1 MQLNTLILNLN
12 GSFSWLMFAFL
23 SLRYCLGFKLS
34 TVILSNLEY
43 LFFNLLRWSIDTITA
58 NFLTIFCSLF
68 FDMVFKFSFVRA
80 NFLFY
85 QFQSQISYFLDYN
98 RETLPGGISIFLLGS
113 SLNCTSS
120 HWCFFKVEHSVIYI
134 WYKYPI
140 FFTGLFTRFYDIFVW
155 FPNVEEYAPVG
166 EIPRTLIP
174 G

>member
-1 MQLNTLILNLN
+1 MIQLLPT
-12 GSFSWLMFAFL
+12 
-23 SLRYCLGFKLS
+23 
-34 TVILSNLEY
+34 
-43 LFFNLLRWSIDTITA
+43 
-58 NFLTIFCSLF
+58 FCSLF

-140 FFTGLFTRFYDIFVW
+140 FFTGLFCWVLWNFYIRDDSPMLKNMLPSGKFREHWYQDRLLLNFFILSGK
-155 FPNVEEYAPVG
+155 NSECC
-166 EIPRTLIP
+166 
-174 G
+174 

>member
-1 MQLNTLILNLN
+1 M
-12 GSFSWLMFAFL
+12 
-23 SLRYCLGFKLS
+23 
-34 TVILSNLEY
+34 
-43 LFFNLLRWSIDTITA
+43 LFFNLLRWSIDTVIC
-58 NFLTIFCSLF
+58 NFLNIFCNLF

-140 FFTGLFTRFYDIFVW
+140 FFYRIIFAGFYDIFVLEMILHCW
-155 FPNVEEYAPVG
+155 RYATNRYIFPVSIHWSPHFN
-166 EIPRTLIP
+166 
-174 G
+174 

>member
-1 MQLNTLILNLN
+1 M
-12 GSFSWLMFAFL
+12 
-23 SLRYCLGFKLS
+23 
-34 TVILSNLEY
+34 
-43 LFFNLLRWSIDTITA
+43 LFFNLLRWSIDTVIC
-58 NFLTIFCSLF
+58 NFLNIFCNLF
-68 FDMVFKFSFVRA
+68 FDMVFKLSFVRA

-140 FFTGLFTRFYDIFVW
+140 FFFFTGLFCWGLWNFYIRDDSPMLKNMLPSGKF
-155 FPNVEEYAPVG
+155 
-166 EIPRTLIP
+166 RKH
-174 G
+174 